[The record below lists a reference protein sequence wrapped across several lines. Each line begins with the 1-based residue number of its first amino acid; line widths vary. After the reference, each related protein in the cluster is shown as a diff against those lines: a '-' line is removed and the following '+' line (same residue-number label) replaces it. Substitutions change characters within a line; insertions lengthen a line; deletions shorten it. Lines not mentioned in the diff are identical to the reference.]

1 MSSTLFARGTNT
13 QVGLRRRAEVIDKS
27 ISDMRA
33 TVEGVQDLP
42 RDFRVLR
49 ARVEAVE
56 TYADTISRATKA
68 VGELTEKVAVL
79 EGFLSK
85 ITQIDSILERL
96 TKLESM
102 GDDIR
107 TMEEEMETTTTRV
120 KSCETII
127 EAQNAKITK
136 LTSRINALEK
146 AAAEAA
152 AAAATADH

>member
-56 TYADTISRATKA
+56 TYSDTISSVTKA
-68 VGELTEKVAVL
+68 VGELSEKVAVL

-107 TMEEEMETTTTRV
+107 MMEEEMETATTRV

-152 AAAATADH
+152 AAAATAGH